1 MSKWEKVKLGDL
13 GTFKSGGTPS
23 RSKPEYFQGNI
34 PWITTVSLG
43 EMYINNSNA
52 VEFITEAAIKESS
65 TKIINSDSV
74 MIGVRVGVGKASINT
89 VPMATSQDITS
100 IENIDNNKVYK
111 PYLIS
116 FIRSCMMI
124 FDSSKRGATI
134 KGVNSEML
142 KSLLVPLP
150 PLEVQK
156 QIAKNLDTVSE
167 LLALRKKQ
175 LEELDGL
182 IKSVFYDM
190 FGDPVTNDKG
200 WEVSN
205 LQNKIFIKHGFAF
218 DGEYFSNS
226 GPYVLLT
233 PGNFYEEG
241 GYRDRGEKQK
251 YYLGEPKE
259 DYILNRDDLLIAMT
273 EQAQGLLGS
282 PLFVPESN
290 KFLHNQRLGLIQV
303 INEDLN
309 KKYLFYL
316 FNDYNVRNII
326 HLMATGIKV
335 RHTSPSK
342 LGEIVVA
349 IPPLSLQ
356 DEFASI
362 VTKIEEQKYLV
373 EKSIKETQ
381 VLFDS
386 LMSQYFD

>member
-1 MSKWEKVKLGDL
+1 VSKWEKVKLGDL
-13 GTFKSGGTPS
+13 YKITSGGTPS
-23 RSKPEYFQGNI
+23 KKCVDYYETGNI
-34 PWITTVSLG
+34 PWVRTGDLKKKYIT
-43 EMYINNSNA
+43 A
-52 VEFITEAAIKESS
+52 VEGMITNKGLHNSS
-65 TKIINSDSV
+65 AKLFPK
-74 MIGVRVGVGKASINT
+74 GT
-89 VPMATSQDITS
+89 VLLAM
-100 IENIDNNKVYK
+100 Y
-111 PYLIS
+111 
-116 FIRSCMMI
+116 
-124 FDSSKRGATI
+124 GATI
-134 KGVNSEML
+134 GACSVLEIEAATNQACAAFLPNDKVDISYLYYYLCASKNTLINLSVGGAQPNISASIL
-142 KSLLVPLP
+142 KELIIPLP

-156 QIAKNLDTVSE
+156 QVAKNLDTVSE

-190 FGDPVTNDKG
+190 FGDPVMNDKG
-200 WEVSN
+200 WEVSS

-290 KFLHNQRLGLIQV
+290 IFLHNQRLGLIQV
-303 INEDLN
+303 INGDLN

-316 FNDYNVRNII
+316 FNDFNVRNII

-342 LGEIVVA
+342 IGEIVVA

-356 DEFASI
+356 NEFASI

-373 EKSIKETQ
+373 EKSIQETQ
-381 VLFDS
+381 TLFDS